1 MIINVTDEWRIE
13 SDFRSWGIAKRET
26 NGKWRQIN
34 WLDSLP
40 SAIIRMAELLARMDP
55 LVTDSL
61 SEALD
66 RAEAIA
72 EQVRKSAVKPKAR
85 SGWKGSA
92 LAEKSINE
100 ILDCS
105 RWLNDEEEERVCEA
119 LREARE
125 VLRDVSCMRPI
136 SAMHNASH
144 LLKKWDEHG

>member
-13 SDFRSWGIAKRET
+13 SDFRSWGIAKREP

-72 EQVRKSAVKPKAR
+72 EQVRKSAVKDPGAT
-85 SGWKGSA
+85 KG
-92 LAEKSINE
+92 
-100 ILDCS
+100 
-105 RWLNDEEEERVCEA
+105 
-119 LREARE
+119 
-125 VLRDVSCMRPI
+125 
-136 SAMHNASH
+136 
-144 LLKKWDEHG
+144 KKRLEGLGIG